1 MLILGFRLSINSEGV
16 IMRRV
21 RKMNIGWVLIAIGC
35 IGLVTSAIC
44 LPIGINMLTKPKPF
58 MQGTIGAFEIDT
70 SKEFTV
76 NCGSN
81 FYITD
86 YRSLKNGIDLKR
98 LINVKGFEYPIQI
111 RSIDGKLSIS
121 AWINDAKG
129 NMSAHIVDN
138 NWEVNPDNFFD
149 RNFSNYAVEVV
160 DKDLVPVLQV
170 EIKSGNYVYIGGLFY
185 YESGKILVTPRGYF
199 PDPSEEMFNEEV
211 ETLFV
216 YPSDKHLGQRKS

>member
-1 MLILGFRLSINSEGV
+1 MS
-16 IMRRV
+16 
-21 RKMNIGWVLIAIGC
+21 IGWVLIAIGC

-44 LPIGINMLTKPKPF
+44 IPMGVNQLTKPRPF

-70 SKEFTV
+70 SKDFTV

-81 FYITD
+81 LFITD
-86 YRSLKNGIDLKR
+86 YESFKKGIDLNR
-98 LINVKGFEYPIQI
+98 FINVGGFDYPIQI
-111 RSIDGKLSIS
+111 RYIAGKLSIS

-129 NMSAHIVDN
+129 NMVAHIVDN

-160 DKDLVPVLQV
+160 DKNLVPMLQV

-185 YESGKILVTPRGYF
+185 YDSGKILVTPKGYF
-199 PDPSEEMFNEEV
+199 INPSEKMIEEGV
-211 ETLFV
+211 EPLFV